1 MQIRKLIIKLCL
13 YGTICMAITTFILLE
28 YGGNIDYFY
37 VKFTSP
43 KTKSMIIGDS
53 RSLQGIQPTVIN
65 SYFKNSDLNL
75 PILNYS
81 FTIAQALIGP
91 LYNESIL
98 KKIDKTSNNGLF
110 IIAITPEMFTEH
122 KGYNNTAG
130 IYREEGQPPHNMNF
144 VDINPN
150 FEYLIK
156 NASFF
161 HFRSLFRKNSVVHK
175 DGWLEELNL
184 PTNENMFKNWENNQV
199 KLFLKDA
206 EISTLSEVRFK
217 SLGELVKT
225 LKPFGQVFI
234 IRMPISE
241 RFQKLENKYFPEFE
255 VKIDSIATKVE
266 VPYFNFNDYNIN
278 LETYDGHHLNKHG
291 GKKFTKI
298 LCDSIANQLS
308 INNSKAAKL
317 NN

>member
-65 SYFKNSDLNL
+65 SYFKNNDLNL

-130 IYREEGQPPHNMNF
+130 I
-144 VDINPN
+144 
-150 FEYLIK
+150 
-156 NASFF
+156 
-161 HFRSLFRKNSVVHK
+161 
-175 DGWLEELNL
+175 
-184 PTNENMFKNWENNQV
+184 
-199 KLFLKDA
+199 
-206 EISTLSEVRFK
+206 
-217 SLGELVKT
+217 
-225 LKPFGQVFI
+225 
-234 IRMPISE
+234 
-241 RFQKLENKYFPEFE
+241 
-255 VKIDSIATKVE
+255 
-266 VPYFNFNDYNIN
+266 
-278 LETYDGHHLNKHG
+278 
-291 GKKFTKI
+291 
-298 LCDSIANQLS
+298 
-308 INNSKAAKL
+308 
-317 NN
+317 